1 MVWGKLLLQTF
12 HLVERRSQGLI
23 GCKSKKIVPIRQSIN
38 YGKTYPYYGKGGFL
52 ANLSPMSKKSR
63 TFALRNIVEYFL
75 AFFNYICFTSP
86 IMAFIETNNIKGD
99 VFGGITAGI
108 VALPLALAFGIHAF
122 GGVDSPEASSMG
134 ALAGL
139 VGATLLGF
147 FAALFGGTHSQISGP
162 TGPMTV
168 ITASIVS
175 GAWASS
181 QGNISAVLLSM
192 SLAGIFCGLFQVLFG
207 LIRIGKYVRYIPY
220 PVLSGFMSGIGVI
233 IILQQLYPIIGKKSP
248 ASTLDMI
255 LNFPA
260 AFAEGIS
267 VPALLLGLACIA
279 LIILVPKVTKKV
291 PATLVA
297 LVVVTVVSLFTGLDS
312 ALTIGN
318 IPAGLPMPFFTK
330 VQLDGIDWMVVI
342 KASLVP
348 GLTLAGLG
356 SIDTLLTSV
365 MADNITKT
373 KHNSNQELIGQGIGN
388 AVAGLFCGL
397 AGAGATMRTVV
408 NVKSGGRT
416 QLSGMIHAALL
427 LAILLGLGSLVKY
440 VPLSVLAGILITVG
454 WGIIDFRGFKDLR
467 RIPKSDA
474 FVMIVV
480 FLMTVFVDLLTAVGI
495 GMVIACV
502 LFMKRAGDLVE
513 DGYSSKELSTFDK
526 ESPWEDE
533 KDMPKDIHHH
543 IYIERLD
550 GPIFFGSITGFQR
563 VMHDIPKD
571 AKIVI
576 IRMRRVPFMDQSGV
590 YAMETAIKDLQAQG
604 VKVLMT
610 IIQPQPRYMLE
621 NHRIIPMLIPQ
632 ENTFETFEDCTN
644 YLKTL

>member
-1 MVWGKLLLQTF
+1 
-12 HLVERRSQGLI
+12 
-23 GCKSKKIVPIRQSIN
+23 
-38 YGKTYPYYGKGGFL
+38 
-52 ANLSPMSKKSR
+52 
-63 TFALRNIVEYFL
+63 
-75 AFFNYICFTSP
+75 
-86 IMAFIETNNIKGD
+86 MAFIETNNIKGD

-108 VALPLALAFGIHAF
+108 VALPLALAFGIQTF

-365 MADNITKT
+365 VADNITKT

-388 AVAGLFCGL
+388 AMAGLFCGL

>member
-1 MVWGKLLLQTF
+1 
-12 HLVERRSQGLI
+12 
-23 GCKSKKIVPIRQSIN
+23 
-38 YGKTYPYYGKGGFL
+38 
-52 ANLSPMSKKSR
+52 
-63 TFALRNIVEYFL
+63 
-75 AFFNYICFTSP
+75 
-86 IMAFIETNNIKGD
+86 MAFIETNNIKGD

-108 VALPLALAFGIHAF
+108 VALPLALAFGIQAF
-122 GGVDSPEASSMG
+122 SGVDSPEASSMG

-181 QGNISAVLLSM
+181 QGNISAVILSM
-192 SLAGIFCGLFQVLFG
+192 SLAGIFCGLFQAIFG

-233 IILQQLYPIIGKKSP
+233 IILQQIYPIIGKKSP

-255 LNFPA
+255 INFPA
-260 AFAEGIS
+260 ALADGVS
-267 VPALLLGLACIA
+267 VIALALGLACIS
-279 LIILVPKVTKKV
+279 LIVLVPKVTKKV

-297 LVVVTVVSLFTGLDS
+297 LIAVTVVSLFTNLDS
-312 ALTIGN
+312 SLTIGN

-330 VQLDGIDWMVVI
+330 VQLDGIDWASVLE
-342 KASLVP
+342 ASLVP

-365 MADNITKT
+365 VADNITKT

-416 QLSGMIHAALL
+416 QISGMIHAVLL

-440 VPLSVLAGILITVG
+440 VPLSVLAGFLITVG
-454 WGIIDFRGFKDLR
+454 WGIIDFRGFKDIL

-474 FVMIVV
+474 FVMMVV

-513 DGYSSKELSTFDK
+513 NSYSAKALDTFDK

-533 KDMPKDIHHH
+533 KDIPEEIRNR

-563 VMHDIPKD
+563 VMHDIPTNV
-571 AKIVI
+571 KIVI

-604 VKVLMT
+604 INVLMT

-621 NHRIIPMLIPQ
+621 NHHIIPILIPK
-632 ENTFETFEDCTN
+632 ENTFETFEECTE
-644 YLKTL
+644 YLKGL

>member
-1 MVWGKLLLQTF
+1 
-12 HLVERRSQGLI
+12 
-23 GCKSKKIVPIRQSIN
+23 
-38 YGKTYPYYGKGGFL
+38 
-52 ANLSPMSKKSR
+52 
-63 TFALRNIVEYFL
+63 
-75 AFFNYICFTSP
+75 
-86 IMAFIETNNIKGD
+86 MAFIETNNIKGD

-108 VALPLALAFGIHAF
+108 VALPLALAFGIQAF
-122 GGVDSPEASSMG
+122 SGIDSPEASSMG

-181 QGNISAVLLSM
+181 QGNISAVILSM
-192 SLAGIFCGLFQVLFG
+192 SLAGIFCGLFQVIFG

-233 IILQQLYPIIGKKSP
+233 IILQQIYPIIGKKSP

-255 LNFPA
+255 INFPA
-260 AFAEGIS
+260 ALADGVCVI
-267 VPALLLGLACIA
+267 ALALGLACIS
-279 LIILVPKVTKKV
+279 LIVLVPKVTKKV

-297 LVVVTVVSLFTGLDS
+297 LIAVTVVSLFTNLDS
-312 ALTIGN
+312 SLTIGN

-330 VQLDGIDWMVVI
+330 VQLDGIDWASVLE
-342 KASLVP
+342 ASLVP

-365 MADNITKT
+365 VADNITKT

-416 QLSGMIHAALL
+416 QISGMIHAVLL

-454 WGIIDFRGFKDLR
+454 WGIIDFRGFKDIL

-474 FVMIVV
+474 FVMMVV

-513 DGYSSKELSTFDK
+513 NSYSAKALDTFDK

-533 KDMPKDIHHH
+533 KDIPEEIRNR

-563 VMHDIPKD
+563 VMHDIPTNL
-571 AKIVI
+571 KIVI

-604 VKVLMT
+604 IKVLMT

-621 NHRIIPMLIPQ
+621 KHHIIPILIPK
-632 ENTFETFEDCTN
+632 ENTFETFEECTE
-644 YLKTL
+644 YLKGL

>member
-1 MVWGKLLLQTF
+1 MSSVASQPVSWHFRSHWHSVFK
-12 HLVERRSQGLI
+12 HLAVLTVQ
-23 GCKSKKIVPIRQSIN
+23 
-38 YGKTYPYYGKGGFL
+38 
-52 ANLSPMSKKSR
+52 
-63 TFALRNIVEYFL
+63 
-75 AFFNYICFTSP
+75 
-86 IMAFIETNNIKGD
+86 
-99 VFGGITAGI
+99 
-108 VALPLALAFGIHAF
+108 
-122 GGVDSPEASSMG
+122 ASSMG

-233 IILQQLYPIIGKKSP
+233 IILQQLYPIVGKKSP

-260 AFAEGIS
+260 TIAEGIS

-365 MADNITKT
+365 VADNITKT

>member
-1 MVWGKLLLQTF
+1 
-12 HLVERRSQGLI
+12 
-23 GCKSKKIVPIRQSIN
+23 
-38 YGKTYPYYGKGGFL
+38 
-52 ANLSPMSKKSR
+52 
-63 TFALRNIVEYFL
+63 
-75 AFFNYICFTSP
+75 
-86 IMAFIETNNIKGD
+86 MAFIETNNIKGD
-99 VFGGITAGI
+99 IFGGITAGI
-108 VALPLALAFGIHAF
+108 VALPLALAFGIQAF
-122 GGVDSPEASSMG
+122 GGVDSPEASGMG

-207 LIRIGKYVRYIPY
+207 FIRIGKYVRYIPY

-365 MADNITKT
+365 VADNITKT